1 MKLMF
6 SSLALGLGA
15 CLVVAMGIFGA
26 VQVGLLL
33 RPVVG
38 REYETWAFGGVLLVL
53 VGCAAALFRWQDSI
67 LGWVGQL
74 AGRSAPEI
82 MYCQTCGTPAR
93 HDVSFCPRCSGTRFG
108 IAKPDAAGRGGR
120 LRLQVGMDVFA
131 SDGPQIGV
139 IKHKR
144 ARDFLVAR
152 PLRRD
157 LYVPNTSVARADKAA
172 VHLSVASHD
181 AAMETWTRPNL
192 FGRLNG

>member
-15 CLVVAMGIFGA
+15 CLLLGIGIFGA
-26 VQVGLLL
+26 AQVGLLL

-38 REYETWAFGGVLLVL
+38 REYEMWAFGGVLLVL
-53 VGCAAALFRWQDSI
+53 AGVAAALFSWQDSI

-82 MYCQTCGTPAR
+82 MYCQTCGTASR

-108 IAKPDAAGRGGR
+108 IAKPDAAGRQGR
-120 LRLQVGMDVFA
+120 VRVQVGMDVFA

-152 PLRRD
+152 PLKRD

-172 VHLSVASHD
+172 VHLSVASGD
-181 AAMETWTRPNL
+181 SAMDTWTRPDL
-192 FGRLNG
+192 LGRLSR